1 MYVRMNGEEEIGEE
15 RLKSSDEEERRR
27 EGEVYKKEEGK

>member
-1 MYVRMNGEEEIGEE
+1 MYVRVNGEEE
-15 RLKSSDEEERRR
+15 RLKSSDEEERRG